1 MKIGWRLCWALAGLL
16 LAGAAHAADADAQRK
31 GEALLKEG
39 LAATKRGNYERARAA
54 FLQAATLIPRGQ
66 VWRNLGLAEM
76 KLGDPVAALKHYRIA
91 ASAADLD
98 PEKRSVLQQ
107 NIQDAYAATG
117 HIEVLANEGAA
128 VTVDGLSVEDAASER
143 IDVLPGKHVVEASA
157 GPGATRT
164 ARAEVDAGPNKLVT
178 ADVRVVAEPPPPA
191 RGSEPPA
198 GGGSVANG
206 GPIAGSAPNAGGGP
220 LASGGPSADHAPVAI
235 ERPPQGD
242 IILPSTAGTPFWTTR
257 RSLGVAFGS
266 AGVVSLGVAAF
277 FFTQVDSDKN
287 TASALTSGASRSACA
302 GSSPASTCAA
312 LEDAYSSQR
321 TNANFTL
328 AFLGLGSAALVTGA
342 VLWFWPSPASS
353 APTVGPLVVPR
364 GAGLALRGDL

>member
-1 MKIGWRLCWALAGLL
+1 MKIGWRFSWALAGLL
-16 LAGAAHAADADAQRK
+16 LAGAAHAADADVQRK

-91 ASAADLD
+91 ASSADLD

-128 VTVDGLSVEDAASER
+128 VTVDGFSVEDAASER
-143 IDVLPGKHVVEASA
+143 IDVMPGKHVVEASA

-164 ARAEVDAGPNKLVT
+164 AHAEVDAAPNKLVT
-178 ADVRVVAEPPPPA
+178 ADVRVSAQPPPPA
-191 RGSEPPA
+191 GGSELPA
-198 GGGSVANG
+198 GGSVANG
-206 GPIAGSAPNAGGGP
+206 GPIVGAPNAGGGP
-220 LASGGPSADHAPVAI
+220 LASGGPSADHGPVAI
-235 ERPPQGD
+235 EPPPRGD
-242 IILPSTAGTPFWTTR
+242 VILPPSSGTPFWTAR
-257 RSLGVAFGS
+257 RSLGVAVGG

-287 TASALTSGASRSACA
+287 KASAITSGASRSACA
-302 GSSPASTCAA
+302 GSSPAGPCAA
-312 LEDAYSSQR
+312 LEGAYSSQR
-321 TNANFTL
+321 TDANWTL

-353 APTVGPLVVPR
+353 APTVGPLIVPR